1 MLRPGVVLVKLQ
13 ILSQSTA
20 PRRTVLGTPL
30 DADQDGALEPLSAA
44 DDLVMSFARGDKSTT
59 Q

>member
-1 MLRPGVVLVKLQ
+1 MVLVKLQ

-20 PRRTVLGTPL
+20 PRRTLGTPL

-44 DDLVMSFARGDKSTT
+44 DDLVMSLARGDKSTT